1 MATIKKKIDVN
12 SELTEEQL
20 KMLKKAEEAPSAFD
34 EDNPPL
40 TKEELAQFKR
50 VSEIIKEEKKGNRRQ
65 NVTLRLSPGAI
76 QKAKALGKGYTS
88 ILARIIETVLDNPEL
103 TGTLMGEG
111 RFS

>member
-1 MATIKKKIDVN
+1 MATIRKKIDIN
-12 SELTEEQL
+12 SALTEEQL
-20 KMLKKAEEAPSAFD
+20 NMLKEVEKAPSVFD

-50 VSEIIKEEKKGNRRQ
+50 VSEIIKEEQKGNRRQ
-65 NVTLRLSPGAI
+65 NVTLRLSPRTI

-103 TGTLMGEG
+103 AGTLMGE
-111 RFS
+111 R